1 MMLDIRQQTVAE
13 LLMQGGFGLEMEGLR
28 VNGEGYLAH
37 TAHPF
42 GDHASIERDFC
53 ENQVEMVTT
62 VCTGPKAVQRELK
75 QLRKTV
81 LSTLKNMPGGR
92 EYLWPFSNPPY
103 VKNEEDIPIA
113 YYSGEMAA
121 KTAYREYL
129 ANRYGRYKML
139 FSGIH
144 FNYSFSEELMR
155 ILAARSGKETGT
167 FKNEFYLELAEKALA
182 YGWIIVALTAASPL
196 YDSSY
201 IEKGQTGITMF
212 SGIAT
217 LRCSELG
224 YWNYFTPILDYGNLK
239 AYTASIQGYIDQG
252 LLAAASELYYPVR
265 LKPEG
270 LNTLERLA
278 SRGVDHLEIRMLDL
292 NPLDPCGIALEDIR
306 FLQLFLVWLAGQPR
320 LSLTAEQQVQAIQ
333 NYKNAAHFDLKEIK
347 CKLLCGRMCTLYDGL
362 LDVLS
367 RMEEYF
373 SGMPGEYAVEET
385 LAYQREKVENREKRY
400 AWQIRER
407 FSEDYVGLGMA
418 LAKEYAGE

>member
-1 MMLDIRQQTVAE
+1 
-13 LLMQGGFGLEMEGLR
+13 MQGGFGLEMEGLR
-28 VNGEGYLAH
+28 VDGGGNLSH

-42 GDHASIERDFC
+42 GDNASIERDFC

-62 VCTGPKAVQRELK
+62 VCAGPGEVRRELK

-81 LSTLKNMPGGR
+81 LSTLKNLPGGK

-155 ILAARSGKETGT
+155 MLAARVGKEIGT

-182 YGWIIVALTAASPL
+182 YGWITVALTAASPL

-224 YWNYFTPILDYGNLK
+224 YWNFFTPILDYGNLK
-239 AYTASIQGYIDQG
+239 AYTASIQRYIDQG
-252 LLAAASELYYPVR
+252 LLVAASELYYPVR

-270 LNTLERLA
+270 INTLERLA

-320 LSLTAEQQVQAIQ
+320 LALTAEQQVQAIQ

-367 RMEEYF
+367 RMEAYF
-373 SGMPGEYAVEET
+373 ADMPGDYAVEET

-407 FSEDYVGLGMA
+407 FFEDYVGLGMA
-418 LAKEYAGE
+418 LAREYAGE

>member
-1 MMLDIRQQTVAE
+1 
-13 LLMQGGFGLEMEGLR
+13 
-28 VNGEGYLAH
+28 
-37 TAHPF
+37 
-42 GDHASIERDFC
+42 
-53 ENQVEMVTT
+53 
-62 VCTGPKAVQRELK
+62 
-75 QLRKTV
+75 
-81 LSTLKNMPGGR
+81 
-92 EYLWPFSNPPY
+92 
-103 VKNEEDIPIA
+103 
-113 YYSGEMAA
+113 
-121 KTAYREYL
+121 
-129 ANRYGRYKML
+129 
-139 FSGIH
+139 
-144 FNYSFSEELMR
+144 MR

-182 YGWIIVALTAASPL
+182 YGWIMVALTAASPL

-407 FSEDYVGLGMA
+407 FSENYVGLGMA